1 MFPAECFNAY
11 KNGKL
16 VAEKQ
21 KEPWAVVLA
30 EFLTESLSQ
39 PANPRY
45 RKVHQPSEKA
55 EPTAAGAEAKAA
67 GGHAGGDEPGGAAG
81 SCQVEEHP

>member
-39 PANPRY
+39 PAN
-45 RKVHQPSEKA
+45 KVQKKYINRQKKLNPPPP
-55 EPTAAGAEAKAA
+55 EPKPKLQAVTLEEMSREERQEVAKWKNIA
-67 GGHAGGDEPGGAAG
+67 
-81 SCQVEEHP
+81 